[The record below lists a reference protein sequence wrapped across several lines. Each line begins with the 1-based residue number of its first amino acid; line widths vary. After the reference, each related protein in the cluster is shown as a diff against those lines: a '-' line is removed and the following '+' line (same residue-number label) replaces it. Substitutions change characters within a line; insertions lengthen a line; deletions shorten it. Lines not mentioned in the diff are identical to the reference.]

1 MLEPLAVCAA
11 NARWRP
17 PALRRHATWLH
28 ELARR
33 QVRRSDGPRPDGRTV
48 GCLLACCCSRRLIRR
63 SNCRLAT
70 QSVTPARQDGNDR
83 LYADAGDGT
92 AIILGRSCGA
102 ACLLVRGHFE
112 GERVGTP
119 SPLLKTAWTRGNGVQ
134 IVKVCK
140 NALLAVLRIVF
151 WPKGTRLH
159 DFAYTRENAR
169 T

>member
-1 MLEPLAVCAA
+1 MAG
-11 NARWRP
+11 W
-17 PALRRHATWLH
+17 T
-28 ELARR
+28 
-33 QVRRSDGPRPDGRTV
+33 DGR
-48 GCLLACCCSRRLIRR
+48 LLACLLLQPPIDTSIKLSPRHAV
-63 SNCRLAT
+63 SHT
-70 QSVTPARQDGNDR
+70 GRQDGNDR

-119 SPLLKTAWTRGNGVQ
+119 SPLLKTARTRGNGVQ

-151 WPKGTRLH
+151 WLKGTRLH
-159 DFAYTRENAR
+159 DFAYMRENAL